1 MGVETLSL
9 KSELGSHMSSDERP
23 QKTESELMKI
33 VAD

>member
-23 QKTESELMKI
+23 WKTESALLEIM
-33 VAD
+33 AN